1 MQYLVKTYVNS
12 SYGEVNILDIIPD
25 EKVFN
30 YIRNMRVCVD
40 PNEYCKF
47 FAIECQRGER
57 NRYQG
62 DIPTVGNEKDFIID
76 YDDFVINDAKAK
88 EGNKVYVA
96 IYINK
101 KHFTDWCEKNG
112 YSSQTNLSAYN

>member
-1 MQYLVKTYVNS
+1 MEKKIYLEKKAI
-12 SYGEVNILDIIPD
+12 NILDLIPD

-30 YIRNMRVCVD
+30 YIRNMRVCLD
-40 PNEYCKF
+40 PNEYNKYF
-47 FAIECQRGER
+47 MIECQRGER
-57 NRYQG
+57 NRYKG

-76 YDDFVINDAKAK
+76 YDEFVINDAKAK

-96 IYINK
+96 IYVNK